1 MTSKTSELISG
12 RMRLHSVETDGFK
25 MSRFSLNF
33 IEKSD
38 KRTSPLTKLMLAV
51 MLRGSEKYPT
61 ITKINKA
68 LDEQYGAAVSFRS
81 TTVGDKTVHKI
92 SSKLLK
98 DKYAFEG
105 DNTDI
110 LENVMAILSD
120 ILLHP
125 LTDEN
130 GLLLSS
136 YVESEKKIAI
146 DQINAKINDPKAYA
160 SEQCSKKM
168 FEGSRYSVVLDGNSD
183 IIESFTPSELTA
195 NIRRF
200 FSECRVECY
209 YIGNK
214 SHERIK
220 SLVEKYFP
228 FEDTGKCGAI
238 YSETAFCGQGN
249 GIKYVDE
256 DADVS
261 QGRLVLGYRC
271 NTVLSDKN
279 YYAMALFNEIFGGAS
294 VSKLFM
300 NVREKKSLC
309 YYCYSSFHTST
320 GTIKVGCGI
329 DPLKKDEALAEIA
342 VQLDAMKQGDFSHEE
357 IETAKHTLTA
367 GVKQITDSP
376 ASIEAFMLRRLL
388 ANVDEDLDAC
398 AERINDVTKEDI
410 LAAAEKVELDT
421 VYFLNGS
428 DIYEGDGEDE

>member
-1 MTSKTSELISG
+1 MTSKTTELISG
-12 RMRLHSVETDGFK
+12 KMRLHSIKTDEFK

-33 IEKSD
+33 IENSD
-38 KRTSPLTKLMLAV
+38 KRTSPLTKLMFSV

-61 ITKINKA
+61 VTNINKA
-68 LDEQYGAAVSFRS
+68 LDEQYGASVSFRS

-92 SSKLLK
+92 SCKLLK
-98 DKYAFEG
+98 DRYAFKE

-110 LENVMAILSD
+110 LDSVMAILSD

-136 YVESEKKIAI
+136 YVESEKRIAI
-146 DQINAKINDPKAYA
+146 DQINAKINDPRAYA
-160 SEQCSKKM
+160 SEQCSKEM
-168 FEGSRYSVVLDGNSD
+168 FEGSSYAVVLDGDAD
-183 IIESFTPSELTA
+183 IISSFTSSELTA

-209 YIGNK
+209 YVGNK
-214 SHERIK
+214 PHENIK
-220 SLVEKYFP
+220 SLVEQYFP
-228 FEDTGKCGAI
+228 FKDTGKCDVF
-238 YSETAFCGQGN
+238 YSETAFNGDGN
-249 GIKYVDE
+249 GITSVEE

-261 QGRLVLGYRC
+261 QGRLVIGYRC
-271 NTVLSDKN
+271 HTVLADKN

-329 DPLKKDEALAEIA
+329 DPSKKDETLTEIA
-342 VQLDAMKQGDFSHEE
+342 VQLDAMKHGDFSHEE
-357 IETAKHTLTA
+357 IQTAKHTLIA

-388 ANVDEDLDAC
+388 ANIDEDLDAC
-398 AERINDVTKEDI
+398 IEKINDVTKEDI
-410 LAAAEKVELDT
+410 LAAAKKVELDT

-428 DIYEGDGEDE
+428 DTYWGDGENE